1 MTSHRSQKRS
11 SRVPANR
18 SRFPAT
24 AQTDR
29 PATVPRP
36 STLGAPLRSQPT
48 AATPERAR
56 RWRPD
61 VDRRSGFAARRWGS
75 MPAGF
80 AVCLAVR
87 GEEGWTVDFCYE
99 YVNAAASR
107 LNGLAREQT
116 LGRGIRG
123 AVPGFSGSRAVPGP
137 ASGARV
143 TGEPSRREAI
153 VYERDWHA
161 RTPVVRALRAAWS
174 RSATVSPSV
183 GAR

>member
-11 SRVPANR
+11 SRVPANL
-18 SRFPAT
+18 SRYPAR

-36 STLGAPLRSQPT
+36 STLQAPLRSQPT

-56 RWRPD
+56 RSRPD
-61 VDRRSGFAARRWGS
+61 VDRRSGFAARWGS
-75 MPAGF
+75 MPDGF

-87 GEEGWTVDFCYE
+87 GEEGWIVDFCYE
-99 YVNAAASR
+99 YVNDAASR
-107 LNGLAREQT
+107 LDGLAREQM

-123 AVPGFSGSRAVPGP
+123 AVPGLSGSRAVPGP

-143 TGEPSRREAI
+143 TGEPSRREEI

-161 RTPVVRALRAAWS
+161 RTSAVRALRAAWS

>member
-11 SRVPANR
+11 SRVPANL
-18 SRFPAT
+18 SRFPAR

-29 PATVPRP
+29 PATAPRP
-36 STLGAPLRSQPT
+36 STLQAPIRSQPT

-56 RWRPD
+56 RSPPD

-75 MPAGF
+75 MPDGF

-87 GEEGWTVDFCYE
+87 GEEGWIVDFCHE
-99 YVNAAASR
+99 YVNDAASR
-107 LNGLAREQT
+107 LNGLAREQM

-123 AVPGFSGSRAVPGP
+123 AAPGLSGSRAVPGP

-143 TGEPSRREAI
+143 TGEPSRREKI
-153 VYERDWHA
+153 VHKRDWHA
-161 RTPVVRALRAAWS
+161 RTTAVRGLRAARS